1 MIYKVISQQKLNVW
15 LTVTPHKSNWG
26 REGVCKGP
34 KYDHRIFE
42 QPLTQMVSF
51 DGQFLSREGEY
62 QDIEFR
68 AISYDIIK
76 MLYKKFFSMFQL
88 Q

>member
-1 MIYKVISQQKLNVW
+1 
-15 LTVTPHKSNWG
+15 
-26 REGVCKGP
+26 
-34 KYDHRIFE
+34 
-42 QPLTQMVSF
+42 MVSF
-51 DGQFLSREGEY
+51 DGHFLSREGEY
-62 QDIEFR
+62 QDIEFQ